1 MAEIKVHSATFK
13 YGCVKYIQL
22 IWETFRLAH
31 QVNQGKATRN
41 RITVYVQLN
50 GPGLPSADQVLCRA
64 ADTHISGHVEH
75 PNGLC
80 ALVEVH
86 HVPVLTVGPAVLRR
100 RRVGFAGADQ
110 QGAAALLHHQGVD
123 LDHHVFR
130 GNWTA

>member
-1 MAEIKVHSATFK
+1 MCEVHPTDLAK
-13 YGCVKYIQL
+13 
-22 IWETFRLAH
+22 TFRLAH

-41 RITVYVQLN
+41 RITVYVQLH

-80 ALVEVH
+80 VLVEVH
-86 HVPVLTVGPAVLRR
+86 HAPMLTVGPVVLRR
-100 RRVGFAGADQ
+100 RRVSFAGADQ
-110 QGAAALLHHQGVD
+110 QDAAALLHHQGVD

-130 GNWTA
+130 RNWTA